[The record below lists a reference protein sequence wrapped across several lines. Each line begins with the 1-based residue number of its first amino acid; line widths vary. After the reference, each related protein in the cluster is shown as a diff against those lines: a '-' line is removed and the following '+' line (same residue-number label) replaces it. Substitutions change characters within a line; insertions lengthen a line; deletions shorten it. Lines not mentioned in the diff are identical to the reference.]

1 MKNITRRFVIVL
13 LAFIFI
19 CGFKTWIDTSPRAN
33 DYMWIHKRDT
43 ESDLARAFVTAL
55 RINHPAAYEMIDSN
69 LKPRLD
75 KWMSAHLGQNCIRE
89 ADVFLSGL
97 GNDGY
102 SAIFGC
108 RVKDRSLTF
117 QVESIVI
124 NQMKV
129 VDWGEVTE
137 EFSNFP

>member
-1 MKNITRRFVIVL
+1 VKKVGKIVLIIFLVIVFACIL
-13 LAFIFI
+13 SFWA
-19 CGFKTWIDTSPRAN
+19 DTSPAVD
-33 DYMWIHKRDT
+33 DYRWIHSRDT
-43 ESDLARAFVTAL
+43 ESELARAFVTAL
-55 RINHPAAYEMIDSN
+55 RLNHPAAYDMIHSS
-69 LKPRLD
+69 LTPRLD
-75 KWMSAHLGQNCIRE
+75 EWMKTHIGQNCIRQ
-89 ADVFLSGL
+89 ADIFLSGL

-117 QVESIVI
+117 QIESIVI

-129 VDWGEVTE
+129 IEWGEVKE

>member
-1 MKNITRRFVIVL
+1 MIT
-13 LAFIFI
+13 
-19 CGFKTWIDTSPRAN
+19 CG
-33 DYMWIHKRDT
+33 Y
-43 ESDLARAFVTAL
+43 
-55 RINHPAAYEMIDSN
+55 INSN